1 MFDLSYASTY
11 SDSSLPRTPSPIN
24 PATVPVPMKGALDV
38 QDPVNY
44 PDHALNHGLFNV
56 VDNPHAM
63 LPIDD
68 NAVPSES
75 YRPSWQT
82 PPRGSLL
89 QDLYEGDNSAQARSN
104 MHYMQQPPIHTN
116 AWSHMPHASMQEQQH
131 HLMRRAT
138 FPYVRHDQS
147 QSMYMQQPH
156 MMHQPHGDMYMDN
169 GVSPDVDVYAHSQI
183 KLEDDQRPMPRHQMM
198 NGYPYP
204 HPHPPYPYAEMA
216 PMYHM
221 HVQHTD
227 DAASKETQYL
237 RRRCFNCHTTEP
249 PSWRRS
255 TLNPGK
261 IVCNKC
267 GLYER
272 THLRPRPLR
281 FDELRAGSKTR
292 KGGRNAGKSPKTAKA
307 VVKKESRDDVAAAGA
322 LTRRSSQ
329 SSLGASSDLDDSL
342 SLHSSSTPPSSG
354 SAPGSAYNSPH
365 LPSYPL
371 SSTTSSRD
379 SHSPPAII
387 EGGIRLPNASLSDL
401 GGGLMMSPPTNRAS
415 DLSSPPHSSPLLSA
429 PSQDTR
435 YRSSSLSQHMGAPT
449 GYGHDDLRA

>member
-1 MFDLSYASTY
+1 MYDSSYASTY

-24 PATVPVPMKGALDV
+24 PAAVQLPMKGALDV
-38 QDPVNY
+38 QEPLHYHDQSI
-44 PDHALNHGLFNV
+44 NHGLFNV

-63 LPIDD
+63 LPVDD

-75 YRPSWQT
+75 YRPSWQN
-82 PPRGSLL
+82 PPRGSLM
-89 QDLYEGDNSAQARSN
+89 QELYDGESAAHARSG
-104 MHYMQQPPIHTN
+104 MHYMGPPPMQHGGWN
-116 AWSHMPHASMQEQQH
+116 HHLPPAHGLQEQH
-131 HLMRRAT
+131 HMMRRAT
-138 FPYVRHDQS
+138 FPYVRHDHPQNL
-147 QSMYMQQPH
+147 YMQQAH
-156 MMHQPHGDMYMDN
+156 MMHPPHDMYMDG
-169 GVSPDVDVYAHSQI
+169 GVPQDVDVYAHSHSQI
-183 KLEDDQRPMPRHQMM
+183 KLEDEQRPMPRHMI

-204 HPHPPYPYAEMA
+204 HPQYPYPDMG

-292 KGGRNAGKSPKTAKA
+292 KGGRNGNGKSPKTAKA
-307 VVKKESRDDVAAAGA
+307 VVKKESREDLEAAGM

-329 SSLGASSDLDDSL
+329 SSLGASSDLDESL
-342 SLHSSSTPPSSG
+342 ALNSPTPPSSG
-354 SAPGSAYNSPH
+354 SNPGSNYNSPH

-371 SSTTSSRD
+371 SSATSSSRD
-379 SHSPPAII
+379 SHSPPALI
-387 EGGIRLPNASLSDL
+387 EGGIRLPNASLTDL
-401 GGGLMMSPPTNRAS
+401 GGGLMMSPPTSRTA
-415 DLSSPPHSSPLLSA
+415 DHSSPLLSA
-429 PSQDTR
+429 PSHDSR
-435 YRSSSLSQHMGAPT
+435 YRSSSLSQQMGPAVD
-449 GYGHDDLRA
+449 YGKGA